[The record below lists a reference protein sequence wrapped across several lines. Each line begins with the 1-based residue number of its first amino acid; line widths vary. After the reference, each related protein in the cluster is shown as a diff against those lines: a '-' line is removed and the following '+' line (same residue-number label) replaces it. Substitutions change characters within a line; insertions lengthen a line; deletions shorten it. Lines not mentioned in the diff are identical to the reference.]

1 MSAAAPALERG
12 MLPVTPPATDRL
24 PPMLFLA
31 ALFHALVILGITFD
45 AGLPDTSDSSL
56 TLDVV
61 VLTSTDQRI
70 DAPDDAAYLAD
81 VSQSGAGNTSERR
94 PAGALP
100 SGADVPELPTEL
112 LGDFA
117 PDVDPTELL
126 AEPMLATVSAAV
138 EKVTETD
145 EPPETEPVARTAA
158 ALPRGALN
166 DLPLPERS
174 DASPELYDADP
185 RELVFSVDTRESD
198 LAAYLAGWKQRVEV
212 EGTRFYN
219 RQQLDSFASAAS
231 PVIEVAIDADG
242 ALAEIIVVSSSGNG
256 TVDQAAL
263 TVLRQASP
271 YPPIPDHLRS
281 DYDSLRFRYRFEFAQ
296 VN

>member
-1 MSAAAPALERG
+1 MQPG
-12 MLPVTPPATDRL
+12 MLPVTPPAPDRL

-45 AGLPDTSDSSL
+45 VGLDDVGNQSVS
-56 TLDVV
+56 LDVV

-70 DAPDDAAYLAD
+70 DAPDDAAYLAA
-81 VSQSGAGNTSERR
+81 VSQSGAGNTDVRE

-100 SGADVPELPTEL
+100 SGLPLPSEQAEM

-117 PDVDPTELL
+117 PDVDLSELQL
-126 AEPMLATVSAAV
+126 DPELATQAQAARQVAADDKPPEDAAEPQRAQ
-138 EKVTETD
+138 
-145 EPPETEPVARTAA
+145 
-158 ALPRGALN
+158 ALPTGTPD
-166 DLPLPERS
+166 DLPLPEQTE
-174 DASPELYDADP
+174 ANPNLYDANP
-185 RELVFSVDTRESD
+185 RELVFSVDTRESA
-198 LAAYLAGWKQRVEV
+198 LSGYLADWKRRVEA

-219 RQQLDSFASAAS
+219 REQLASFADAAS
-231 PVIEVAIDADG
+231 PVIEVAIDQG
-242 ALAEIIVVSSSGNG
+242 GSLAEIIVVRSSGNG

-271 YPPIPDHLRS
+271 YAPIPAHLTS
-281 DYDSLRFRYRFEFAQ
+281 DYDSLRFRYRFEFAR